1 MGLGLSLGLGLELG
15 LGLGLGLERCIRRTA
30 RQLQARIAQLATKPA
45 RQRGVEVSAAQVR
58 VARGGEDLARAC
70 VRAA

>member
-1 MGLGLSLGLGLELG
+1 MGLGV
-15 LGLGLGLERCIRRTA
+15 GLERCIRRTA
-30 RQLQARIAQLATKPA
+30 RQLQARIAQLAAEPA

>member
-1 MGLGLSLGLGLELG
+1 MGLGLSLGLGLELR